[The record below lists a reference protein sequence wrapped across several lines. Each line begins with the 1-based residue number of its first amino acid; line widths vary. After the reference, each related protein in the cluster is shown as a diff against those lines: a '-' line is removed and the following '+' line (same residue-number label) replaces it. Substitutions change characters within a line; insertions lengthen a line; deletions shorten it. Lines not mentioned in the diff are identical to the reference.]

1 MIFIERTLHGKPY
14 FPFCRRP
21 EKMVFL
27 KKLCWNIIFLALL
40 GKMIF
45 LFPENMILYLRRKM
59 KDDLSQKNTWRY
71 DIFFEP
77 SEKMVFPRRTPPTH
91 DLSCIIWRDGIFFPE
106 NIFFPFLRKYME
118 IWHFLC
124 SRTGVTSVR
133 PRPCVKKKSKMVLS
147 RKNTPKGDWRSRLT
161 SYEKLHQF
169 SVLSWWPLR
178 AFSCIALQRRKIGNL
193 IYRIEVWPFLNL
205 FCWRYSIANN
215 IQYIVTFSQQ

>member
-77 SEKMVFPRRTPPTH
+77 SEKMVFPRRAPPTH

-106 NIFFPFLRKYME
+106 NIVFPFLRKYME

-133 PRPCVKKKSKMVLS
+133 PRPCVKKNQRWSYPAKIHLRVIDVLDWHPTKSSINSLYFHGDLYGHFHALLS
-147 RKNTPKGDWRSRLT
+147 SE
-161 SYEKLHQF
+161 EK
-169 SVLSWWPLR
+169 
-178 AFSCIALQRRKIGNL
+178 
-193 IYRIEVWPFLNL
+193 
-205 FCWRYSIANN
+205 
-215 IQYIVTFSQQ
+215 